1 MEYLTHRWATVTVA
15 ALGVGSLVAVLTS
28 MTPALPDVQIREID
42 LTAVNIDVTPS
53 LDIIENHVR
62 PDIVGSVGAEAEY
75 VNVGSLI
82 FGNGDD
88 AYGTGATFDAGV
100 VDESVVN
107 QLLGGSFDPQNLP
120 IGVPFTPD
128 LAGLELPS
136 AGVFGGGSGQAV
148 NAAAADVAAN
158 FSFIL
163 QALPDTQQALNSSII
178 AMEAEFNRAL
188 VEAQMAAA
196 ERLFGDNP
204 EFDDLVNWIF
214 SLNNSVLAQNEAA
227 FNTMLGISY
236 NPQDTLLGHFD
247 PEILNADWTTMLGFS
262 PDQVNQVVDAI
273 QDDNLS
279 LLLGSIDWDWLLDG
293 LF

>member
-1 MEYLTHRWATVTVA
+1 MEYLTHRCATVTVA

-28 MTPALPDVQIREID
+28 MTPALPDVQIRDID

-53 LDIIENHVR
+53 LELIENHVR
-62 PDIVGSVGAEAEY
+62 PDIVGSIGAEAEY
-75 VNVGSLI
+75 INVGSVL
-82 FGNGDD
+82 FGGSGDV
-88 AYGTGATFDAGV
+88 YGAGSTFDAGA

-107 QLLGGSFDPQNLP
+107 ELLGGSFDPQNLP

-128 LAGLELPS
+128 LGGLELPS
-136 AGVFGGGSGQAV
+136 AGVFGGGSGQAA
-148 NAAAADVAAN
+148 NAAVADMAAN

-163 QALPDTQQALNSSII
+163 QALPDAQQVFNASIV

-227 FNTMLGISY
+227 FNAMMGISY
-236 NPQDTLLGHFD
+236 NPQDSLLGHFD
-247 PEILNADWTTMLGFS
+247 PEILNADWATMLGFS
-262 PDQVNQVVDAI
+262 PDQINEVVDAI
-273 QDDNLS
+273 QGDNLS